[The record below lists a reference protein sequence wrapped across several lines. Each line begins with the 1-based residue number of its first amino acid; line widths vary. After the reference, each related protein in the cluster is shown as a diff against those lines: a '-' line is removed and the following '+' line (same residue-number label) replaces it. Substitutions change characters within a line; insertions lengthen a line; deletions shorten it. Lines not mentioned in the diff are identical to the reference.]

1 MDKQD
6 QLTVLIS
13 TPDEAERGL
22 LAEAIRAVGLKP
34 ALARGA
40 EGLVA
45 TEWAEALDA
54 TLRAE
59 SADFFLVDAGQWIE
73 IRDLLPL
80 PPRSYLVVILL
91 SPEKEG
97 SAPNLL
103 EAGGF
108 DYLLRG
114 GELWTERVGGYFQ
127 ALAAL
132 KRRFVGAF
140 SSLERRYEN
149 LVHSLPD
156 IVYELDDEGRFTFI
170 NNSVRLLCYDPA
182 DLVGRHFSVLLN
194 EEDASV
200 VDRDTVLELFKG
212 ARTGPALSP
221 KLFNE
226 RRAIDRR
233 TENLEVRL
241 RRKSGTRAG
250 LDDMIATVISYGEVT
265 AAGEYLLPEGE
276 VPSFVGSVGVIRDI
290 TLRRKS
296 EEMLRELYQAVD
308 QFNAGVLV
316 ADRNFRVEYV
326 NPTFFRISGLVPQDV
341 LGSELFSFFDI
352 DAKQAEEFRSLVL
365 GGFDVRDEVHIKPRL
380 GSAERRSAGASSPGG
395 ESGSAAA
402 GSWTA
407 IHASPVRSPAGSV
420 THAILICEDISRR
433 KAMEELVDMAREEAE
448 RANKAKSDFLASMSH
463 ELKSPVASVLAAAR
477 LIEMGSP
484 EPERRASA
492 IIASAQGLLDVLG
505 DILDFVRFETG
516 TGSVRRYA
524 FPLAAFVARACEP
537 ARAAAEAKGL
547 EFALAPVP
555 DETILSD
562 PDRLQRALAALLDNA
577 VTFTERGFVR
587 VDAAVEHRSGNV
599 PHLLLTVADSG
610 EGIPPEDQ
618 GRIFSPFVQ
627 LASPYTK
634 RGGAGIGLSL
644 ARNIV
649 RALGGEIR
657 LHSEPAKGSA
667 FTILLPV
674 GEPAPA
680 PSAAPGPE
688 RVYRLLVVDD
698 NEVNLEYM
706 AAILANAGH
715 RADTA
720 SSGAEAL
727 RLLEKRP
734 PDCAILDIQ
743 MPGMS
748 GIELG
753 RAIRGYSG
761 NRYDSGLPLIALTA
775 FDPEEVARSGV
786 DFDAVFAKP
795 VDVPK
800 LLARMDEAVD
810 FRERLDSET
819 YRSTW
824 SSRWTELGQVIA
836 TADTDVPRLL
846 EDVDAAAK
854 AGRIDA
860 VRTIARELDSIF
872 SHLAMERAGSSL
884 RRLVLALEDED
895 RAVALSRATRLAA
908 AWASLR
914 AGPAADAGGNGAG

>member
-1 MDKQD
+1 MDNED
-6 QLTVLIS
+6 LVTVLIS
-13 TPDEAERGL
+13 TPDEAERGI
-22 LAEAIRAVGLKP
+22 LADAIGAAGLKP
-34 ALARGA
+34 AFAQEA
-40 EGLVA
+40 ERLDAAG
-45 TEWAEALDA
+45 WAEALDA

-59 SADFFLVDAGQWIE
+59 SADFLLVDAGQWLE

-80 PPRSYLVVILL
+80 PPRSYLVIILL

-97 SAPNLL
+97 SAANLL
-103 EAGGF
+103 ESGAF
-108 DYLLRG
+108 DYLLRE
-114 GELWTERVGGYFQ
+114 GELWAERVGGYFR
-127 ALAAL
+127 ALSAL
-132 KRRFVGAF
+132 KRRFLGAF

-170 NNSVRLLCYDPA
+170 NNSVRLLGYDPA

-194 EEDASV
+194 EEDAAV
-200 VDRDTVLELFKG
+200 VDRSTVLELFKG

-250 LDDMIATVISYGEVT
+250 SDDMIATVISYGEVT
-265 AAGEYLLPEGE
+265 AAGEYEPEGE
-276 VPSFVGSVGVIRDI
+276 IPSFVGSVGVIRDI

-326 NPTFFRISGLVPQDV
+326 NPTFFRISALAPQDV

-352 DAKQAEEFRSLVL
+352 DARQAEEFRSLVL
-365 GGFDVRDEVHIKPRL
+365 GGFDVRDEVRLKPRL
-380 GSAERRSAGASSPGG
+380 GSAERRSAEAGSPGA
-395 ESGSAAA
+395 ESAAG

-420 THAILICEDISRR
+420 THAILICEDIGRR

-492 IIASAQGLLDVLG
+492 IIASAQGLLGILG

-516 TGSVRRYA
+516 AGTVRKYA
-524 FPLAAFVARACEP
+524 FPLASFVARACES

-547 EFALAPVP
+547 EFILAPVP

-562 PDRLQRALAALLDNA
+562 PDRLERALAALVDNA
-577 VTFTERGFVR
+577 VTFTEKGFVR
-587 VDAAVEHRSGNV
+587 VDAAVERRPGNV
-599 PHLLLTVADSG
+599 PYLLVTVADSG
-610 EGIPPEDQ
+610 EGIPAEDQ

-657 LHSEPAKGSA
+657 LHSEVAKGSA

-680 PSAAPGPE
+680 PSAVPGPN

-715 RADTA
+715 RTDTA

-727 RLLEKRP
+727 RLLEERP

-753 RAIRGYSG
+753 RKIRSYSG
-761 NRYDSGLPLIALTA
+761 NRYDPDLPLIALTA

-800 LLARMDEAVD
+800 LLERMDEAVD
-810 FRERLDSET
+810 LRERLDSES
-819 YRSTW
+819 YRSIW
-824 SSRWTELGQVIA
+824 SGRGAELGQAISA
-836 TADTDVPRLL
+836 ADADVPRLL
-846 EDVDAAAK
+846 EDVDAATRS
-854 AGRIDA
+854 GRVESVRA
-860 VRTIARELDSIF
+860 VARELDSIF
-872 SHLAMERAGSSL
+872 SHLALERAGASL

-895 RAVALSRATRLAA
+895 QAVARSRAVRLAA
-908 AWASLR
+908 AWARLR
-914 AGPAADAGGNGAG
+914 GGSAAAEGSA